1 MRELRGALKVDERGL
16 IVTTAEFTADA
27 VREAEAEGKARIGLV
42 GGEELVKLC
51 VVHGIGVKE
60 RRVSLLEID
69 ARGLAG
75 DSAAEQEL

>member
-1 MRELRGALKVDERGL
+1 
-16 IVTTAEFTADA
+16 

-51 VVHGIGVKE
+51 VVHGIGVEE

-69 ARGLAG
+69 ARGLAAD